1 MFIWLGLL
9 VFNYR
14 INYFHSYDLTGTF
27 DITKLKAFESLIHER
42 RMWVAL
48 FDVIL
53 LSIYFFSHCHKL
65 KVPKAISSTQL
76 KLKTIFQCMQRRIQN
91 AVNILDSDFS
101 KSSILDEWLG
111 SECAFKVE
119 KFTNISILR
128 FNIFSWTYPS
138 QASLN

>member
-9 VFNYR
+9 VSNYR

-27 DITKLKAFESLIHER
+27 DITKLKAFESLSHE

-48 FDVIL
+48 FDVIF

-91 AVNILDSDFS
+91 AVNILGSDFS

-111 SECAFKVE
+111 SEWAFKDE

-138 QASLN
+138 QTSLN